1 MNWLRSAREGSEQRV
16 DSGGMAKH
24 ADRSAG
30 LALVETGVLAQFQ
43 VTSTHVEPSPDG
55 ETSFVRIEMQ
65 LGGGDDDHDH
75 DDDGEDEVEWAAF
88 GFMFVLA
95 LLSFNDAR
103 PRGYSEAEYVEGD
116 ELTVADFIAGLR
128 FVRGELHLDL
138 DYVRG
143 RCVKTAI
150 RVRRDGQVTLETRSR
165 GESALHWPERLKGK
179 KPLQLVS

>member
-1 MNWLRSAREGSEQRV
+1 MTKE
-16 DSGGMAKH
+16 

-30 LALVETGVLAQFQ
+30 LALIETGVLAQFE

-55 ETSFVRIEMQ
+55 ETSCVRIEMQ
-65 LGGGDDDHDH
+65 LGEPGDDDSE
-75 DDDGEDEVEWAAF
+75 DDVEWAAF

-95 LLSFNDAR
+95 LLSFLDAR
-103 PRGYSEAEYVEGD
+103 PRGYSEKLYVEDD
-116 ELTVADFIAGLR
+116 ELTVADFFAGLR

-150 RVRRDGQVTLETRSR
+150 RVRRDGHVTLETRAR

-179 KPLQLVS
+179 KLLQLVS